1 MPYRRPSIV
10 IPKIVLFRVTCCSPV
25 VLNGKADISVHLFVL
40 QFFAIYDSN
49 FLQHVTNFDDNTFC
63 FMIHCL
69 PENVYFFTSKKFWRC
84 SRTHLRNVSCAIC
97 SSLAACLELMI
108 PVSQRFLH
116 LKNFPVSVF
125 AGVRIALHAASP
137 RKFLPSGAD
146 EYSPAHFGP
155 HRKEFE
161 EQDPPQ
167 IYRSNL
173 FPVCLVSRSGISRT
187 TISTRFSFVIIL
199 H

>member
-40 QFFAIYDSN
+40 QFLQYMTVI

-108 PVSQRFLH
+108 PVSQRF
-116 LKNFPVSVF
+116 FTSE
-125 AGVRIALHAASP
+125 
-137 RKFLPSGAD
+137 KF
-146 EYSPAHFGP
+146 
-155 HRKEFE
+155 
-161 EQDPPQ
+161 
-167 IYRSNL
+167 
-173 FPVCLVSRSGISRT
+173 SGIGFRGRPNRT
-187 TISTRFSFVIIL
+187 PRSFAAEIPSIWR
-199 H
+199 